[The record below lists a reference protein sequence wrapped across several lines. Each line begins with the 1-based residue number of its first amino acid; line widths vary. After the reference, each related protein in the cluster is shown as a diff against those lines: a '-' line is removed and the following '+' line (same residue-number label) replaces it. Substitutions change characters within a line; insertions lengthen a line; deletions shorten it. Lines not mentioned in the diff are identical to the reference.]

1 MRIDFEEGEKHINVA
16 GLQQWDYGQRLEIY
30 GIPET
35 THVEVHFC
43 CESDTEAII
52 QVAEVTDHI
61 SANIPDALLR
71 TGENIKAYIYI
82 ATPLEGKTIRTI
94 TLVVKRRQR
103 PVDYAAP
110 PDKNLLREILEKLN
124 LKADDMQLNE
134 NELQLLSGGKEIG
147 KKIRLPTSTGKE
159 IELRNNGIAIQWRYT
174 DSNDW
179 IDLIQVQE
187 LKGKDGV
194 TPRFELRSGH
204 LIAIYEEKE
213 K

>member
-1 MRIDFEEGEKHINVA
+1 M
-16 GLQQWDYGQRLEIY
+16 
-30 GIPET
+30 
-35 THVEVHFC
+35 
-43 CESDTEAII
+43 
-52 QVAEVTDHI
+52 
-61 SANIPDALLR
+61 
-71 TGENIKAYIYI
+71 
-82 ATPLEGKTIRTI
+82 
-94 TLVVKRRQR
+94 VKRRQR
-103 PVDYAAP
+103 PVDYAVP
-110 PDKNLLREILEKLN
+110 PGKDLLREILEKLN

-159 IELRNNGIAIQWRYT
+159 VELRNNGIAIQWRYT

-194 TPRFELRSGH
+194 TPSFLIRDGH

-213 K
+213 R